1 MVLQQTLAQRLMKA
15 VIILAAGNGTR
26 MKSPIPKV
34 LHTISGKPMLQWVI
48 DATDSLNF
56 EQIIIVTS
64 PSLDFDNHINNVD
77 IVVQQSPKGTGDALQ
92 IAFSKIKNHINQVLL
107 VCADTP
113 LLNTL
118 DLKNLIDSKAD
129 LTIAAMEIDDL
140 SKSYGRIELNGNGNP
155 VAIIETKHNEKAKSN
170 KIANAGAYVFS
181 TKLLQTLLS
190 KLKPN
195 QESGEIYA
203 TDLVA
208 MAVSNGYSTNLI
220 YTKEENFFGVN
231 TIVELTQAEKIM
243 QDRIK
248 KSHMLNGVRFVLPET
263 TYVNYDAEIAAGAYI
278 ESNVYIGENV
288 RIAQNASIFGHSY
301 ISNSL
306 ICAEA
311 TVGPFAHLRG
321 NAEIHEKA
329 YIGNFVEIKNS
340 IIGKRTKIKHL
351 SYIGDA
357 SVGEKTNIGAGTITC
372 NYNGFEKF
380 KTQIGKGVMVG
391 ANTTLLAPVHV
402 GDDAYIAAGSVIT
415 EDVAQDSLAI
425 SRAQQHEKNG
435 WTVSFRAR
443 YAKKLS

>member
-1 MVLQQTLAQRLMKA
+1 MVLRQTLAQRLMKA

-48 DATDSLNF
+48 DATDNLNF

-64 PSLDFDNHINNVD
+64 PSLEFDNHINNVD
-77 IVVQQSPKGTGDALQ
+77 IVMQQSPKGTGDALQ
-92 IAFSKIKNHINQVLL
+92 IAFSKVQNNINQVLL
-107 VCADTP
+107 ICADTP
-113 LLNTL
+113 LLNPL

-129 LTIAAMEIDDL
+129 LTIAAMEIEDL
-140 SKSYGRIELNGNGNP
+140 GKPYGRIELDGNGNP
-155 VAIIETKHNEKAKSN
+155 VAVIETKHNENAKSN

-181 TKLLQTLLS
+181 TKLLQTLLP
-190 KLKPN
+190 KLGPN

-208 MAVSNGYSTNLI
+208 LAVSNGYSTDLI
-220 YTKEENFFGVN
+220 YVKEENFFGVN
-231 TIVELTQAEKIM
+231 TIIELTQAEKIM
-243 QDRIK
+243 QERIK
-248 KSHMLNGVRFVLPET
+248 KNHMLNGVRFVLPET

-278 ESNVYIGENV
+278 EPNVYIGKNV
-288 RIAQNASIFGHSY
+288 RIAPYASIFGYSY
-301 ISNSL
+301 LSDCL
-306 ICAEA
+306 VCAEA

-321 NAEIHEKA
+321 NAEIQEKA
-329 YIGNFVEIKNS
+329 SIGNFVEVKNS
-340 IIGKRTKIKHL
+340 VIGKKTKIKHL

-380 KTQIGKGVMVG
+380 KTQIGNGVMVG
-391 ANTTLLAPVHV
+391 ANTTLLAPVYV
-402 GDDAYIAAGSVIT
+402 GDGAYIAAGSVIT

-425 SRAQQHEKNG
+425 SRTQQHEKNG
-435 WTVSFRAR
+435 WAMSFRTS

>member
-1 MVLQQTLAQRLMKA
+1 MVLRQTLAQRLMKA

-26 MKSPIPKV
+26 MKSHIPKV
-34 LHTISGKPMLQWVI
+34 LHTISGKPMLQWAI
-48 DATDSLNF
+48 DATDNLNF

-64 PSLDFDNHINNVD
+64 PSLEFDNHINKVD

-92 IAFSKIKNHINQVLL
+92 IAFSKVKNNIDQVLL
-107 VCADTP
+107 ICADTP
-113 LLNTL
+113 LLNPL

-129 LTIAAMEIDDL
+129 LTIAAMEIEDL
-140 SKSYGRIELNGNGNP
+140 SKPYGRIELNAKGKP
-155 VAIIETKHNEKAKSN
+155 VSVIETKHNENAKSN

-181 TKLLQTLLS
+181 TKLLQTLLP
-190 KLKPN
+190 KLGPN

-208 MAVSNGYSTNLI
+208 LAVSNDYSTDLI
-220 YTKEENFFGVN
+220 YVKEENFFGVN

-243 QDRIK
+243 QERIK
-248 KSHMLNGVRFVLPET
+248 KNHMLNGVRFILPET

-278 ESNVYIGENV
+278 EPNVYIGKNV
-288 RIAQNASIFGHSY
+288 RIAPYASIFGYSY
-301 ISNSL
+301 LSDCL
-306 ICAEA
+306 IRTEA

-321 NAEIHEKA
+321 DAEIQEKA
-329 YIGNFVEIKNS
+329 SIGNFVEVKNS
-340 IIGKRTKIKHL
+340 VIGKKSKIKHL

-380 KTQIGKGVMVG
+380 KTQIGNGVMVG
-391 ANTTLLAPVHV
+391 ANTTLLAPVYI
-402 GDDAYIAAGSVIT
+402 GDGAYIAAGSVIT
-415 EDVAQDSLAI
+415 EDVTQDSLAI
-425 SRAQQHEKNG
+425 SRTQQHEKNG
-435 WTVSFRAR
+435 WAMSFRTR

>member
-1 MVLQQTLAQRLMKA
+1 MVLRQTLAQRLMKT

-26 MKSPIPKV
+26 MKSHIPKV

-48 DATDSLNF
+48 DASDSLNF

-64 PSLDFDNHINNVD
+64 PSLEFDNPINKVD

-92 IAFSKIKNHINQVLL
+92 IAFRKVKNNIDQVLL
-107 VCADTP
+107 ICADTP
-113 LLNTL
+113 LLNPL

-129 LTIAAMEIDDL
+129 LTIAAMEIEDL
-140 SKSYGRIELNGNGNP
+140 SKPYGRIELNAKGNP
-155 VAIIETKHNEKAKSN
+155 VSVIETKHNENAKSN

-181 TKLLQTLLS
+181 TKLLQTLLP
-190 KLKPN
+190 KLGPN

-208 MAVSNGYSTNLI
+208 LAVSNDYSTDLI
-220 YTKEENFFGVN
+220 YVKEENFFGVN

-243 QDRIK
+243 QERIK
-248 KSHMLNGVRFVLPET
+248 KNHMLNGVRFILPET

-278 ESNVYIGENV
+278 EPNVYIGKNV
-288 RIAQNASIFGHSY
+288 RIAPYASIFGYSY
-301 ISNSL
+301 LSDCL
-306 ICAEA
+306 IRTEA

-321 NAEIHEKA
+321 DAEIQEKA
-329 YIGNFVEIKNS
+329 SIGNFVEVKNS
-340 IIGKRTKIKHL
+340 VIGKKSKIKHL

-380 KTQIGKGVMVG
+380 KTQIGNGVIVG
-391 ANTTLLAPVHV
+391 ANTTLLAPVYV
-402 GDDAYIAAGSVIT
+402 GDGAYIAAGSVIT

-425 SRAQQHEKNG
+425 SRTQQHEKNG
-435 WTVSFRAR
+435 WAMSFGTR